1 MQCYYSIEVFLKEG
15 QIRELAGKELAEDR
29 VLVGLMVGSSSP
41 CKSFYSNLL
50 VYYTENFCYVQE
62 MRFLYMYQTYAMA
75 FSSSTN
81 LIFIIALTTAS
92 FSSIL
97 KAIFHNFGAHI
108 VILYLHLISLKE
120 GTM

>member
-1 MQCYYSIEVFLKEG
+1 
-15 QIRELAGKELAEDR
+15 
-29 VLVGLMVGSSSP
+29 
-41 CKSFYSNLL
+41 
-50 VYYTENFCYVQE
+50 

-108 VILYLHLISLKE
+108 VILYLLLISLKE